1 MIELF
6 TFWIAVCYFTMF
18 INKQVYVILC
28 SSTSGTRATK
38 AYLHENGWHS
48 KIWDLYIFSR
58 DDKFCFSNYM
68 PNWWCYQSRKSSAN
82 LTLKNT
88 PPPFWKKKK
97 LQKQK
102 TETDEHDE
110 LHCVGY
116 WSVPYGPTCTSISV
130 LYKYIVTRIIDIFH
144 RVQNNKIKKWLKRSN
159 ISY

>member
-82 LTLKNT
+82 LTLKI
-88 PPPFWKKKK
+88 PPPPLKNP
-97 LQKQK
+97 QK
-102 TETDEHDE
+102 TTKTKNRNQWAWWIALRWLLVRPLWS
-110 LHCVGY
+110 LHQY
-116 WSVPYGPTCTSISV
+116 QFYTSILLQES
-130 LYKYIVTRIIDIFH
+130 LIYFTEYRII
-144 RVQNNKIKKWLKRSN
+144 K
-159 ISY
+159 

>member
-28 SSTSGTRATK
+28 SYTSGTRATK

-68 PNWWCYQSRKSSAN
+68 LKWWCYQCRKSSAN

-88 PPPFWKKKK
+88 PPPF
-97 LQKQK
+97 QK
-102 TETDEHDE
+102 TQKTTKTKNRYRWAWWIALRWLLVRPLWF
-110 LHCVGY
+110 LHQY
-116 WSVPYGPTCTSISV
+116 QFYTSILLQES
-130 LYKYIVTRIIDIFH
+130 LIYFTEYRII
-144 RVQNNKIKKWLKRSN
+144 K
-159 ISY
+159 

>member
-88 PPPFWKKKK
+88 PPPPLKNP
-97 LQKQK
+97 QK
-102 TETDEHDE
+102 TTKTKNRNQWAWWIA
-110 LHCVGY
+110 LRWLLVRPL
-116 WSVPYGPTCTSISV
+116 WS
-130 LYKYIVTRIIDIFH
+130 YI
-144 RVQNNKIKKWLKRSN
+144 N
-159 ISY
+159 ISFIQVYCYKNHWYISPSTE

>member
-68 PNWWCYQSRKSSAN
+68 LKWWCYQCRKSSAN
-82 LTLKNT
+82 LTLKNN
-88 PPPFWKKKK
+88 PPPLKNNKNKNRNRWAWWIA
-97 LQKQK
+97 LRWLLVRPLWS
-102 TETDEHDE
+102 
-110 LHCVGY
+110 LHQY
-116 WSVPYGPTCTSISV
+116 QFYTSILLQES
-130 LYKYIVTRIIDIFH
+130 LIYFTEYRII
-144 RVQNNKIKKWLKRSN
+144 K
-159 ISY
+159 

>member
-88 PPPFWKKKK
+88 PPPPLKNP
-97 LQKQK
+97 QK
-102 TETDEHDE
+102 TTKTKNRNQWAWWIALRWLLVRPLWS
-110 LHCVGY
+110 LHQY
-116 WSVPYGPTCTSISV
+116 QFYTSILLQES
-130 LYKYIVTRIIDIFH
+130 LIYFTEYRII
-144 RVQNNKIKKWLKRSN
+144 K
-159 ISY
+159 

>member
-82 LTLKNT
+82 LTLKI
-88 PPPFWKKKK
+88 PPPPSKKSTKNNK
-97 LQKQK
+97 NKKQK
-102 TETDEHDE
+102 PMSMMNCIA
-110 LHCVGY
+110 LVI
-116 WSVPYGPTCTSISV
+116 GPSPMVLTSISV
-130 LYKYIVTRIIDIFH
+130 LYKYNVTRIIDIFH
-144 RVQNNKIKKWLKRSN
+144 RVQNNKIKKWLKWSD
-159 ISY
+159 IS

>member
-1 MIELF
+1 MHDMIELF

-82 LTLKNT
+82 LTLKI
-88 PPPFWKKKK
+88 PPPLKNTKSKNRNRWAWWIA
-97 LQKQK
+97 LRW
-102 TETDEHDE
+102 
-110 LHCVGY
+110 LLVRPL
-116 WSVPYGPTCTSISV
+116 WS
-130 LYKYIVTRIIDIFH
+130 YI
-144 RVQNNKIKKWLKRSN
+144 N
-159 ISY
+159 ISFIQVYCYKNHLYISPSTE

>member
-58 DDKFCFSNYM
+58 DGKLCFSNYM
-68 PNWWCYQSRKSSAN
+68 LKWWCYQCRKSSAN

-88 PPPFWKKKK
+88 PPFWKKKNYK
-97 LQKQK
+97 NKKQK
-102 TETDEHDE
+102 PMSMMNCIA
-110 LHCVGY
+110 LVI
-116 WSVPYGPTCTSISV
+116 GPSPMVLTSISV

-159 ISY
+159 IS